1 MKKLI
6 LFLLV
11 STSVAIAMQRT
22 ELPVK
27 PVSQNVLLQ
36 PTDANLSR
44 ILWSGSI
51 NDLRTML
58 DKHII
63 LPTRIFLTKPFE
75 EKSLLQA
82 TIELQLSSVTGK
94 EGRYEIA
101 ELLLDK
107 KADARDLDAYLVLA
121 VKAADEKL
129 TKWLIDHGAQD
140 LDGKAAE
147 KANELENAAHVPAI
161 KKQALARIKKI
172 LPGRRSLLT
181 PIKKTSKE
189 QIAP

>member
-6 LFLLV
+6 LLLLG
-11 STSVAIAMQRT
+11 SISIAIGMQKT

-27 PVSQNVLLQ
+27 PGSQNVLLQ

-51 NDLRTML
+51 NDLRAML

-101 ELLLDK
+101 QLLLDK
-107 KADARDLDAYLVLA
+107 KADARDLDAYLVSA

-129 TKWLIDHGAQD
+129 VTWLIAHGVQD

-161 KKQALARIKKI
+161 KKQALARIKKN

-181 PIKKTSKE
+181 PIMKKPSNE
-189 QIAP
+189 HSS